1 MIKLKPHYSSFSEY
15 FFLLLMILLSYDD
28 YDDTVQ
34 DFNMDYRITKHKEKI
49 EYKLLDVG
57 GTNPERVHYGDIN
70 NITRVVINE
79 NY

>member
-34 DFNMDYRITKHKEKI
+34 DFNMDYRITNHKEKI

-57 GTNPERVHYGDIN
+57 GRNPKRVHYGDIN